1 MKNNQKK
8 TRLLG
13 ARKGASLVEYGMI
26 VGLISIASIGA
37 VVGTGEEVENT
48 FCVATNTLNK
58 AISDIGITERGVFDC
73 DVSAGV
79 ETADSGA
86 GDGSGNEDG
95 TGGGAG
101 NGEDDG
107 GNDTPS
113 YSPPY
118 PEIKLVFEG
127 STAIIHG
134 AVSGEYEEQVIVD
147 WGDGTIEPLSTGIS
161 HNYLENARY
170 TVTISP
176 GLENLGNCQSAGT
189 VMDNLVRVESF
200 GDGGYLTGLP
210 CLFYGNGNIEYA
222 AAIPPTVTS
231 LTSTFLAA
239 PVVPEFIESW
249 DVSNVTD
256 FTSTFQSAQSF
267 DADITGWDTSSAV
280 SFASMFQ
287 STPTFN
293 QTIGNWETPNLENI
307 GSMFRSAG
315 AFTQDLNWI
324 TPKLN
329 SMRYTFYASAYNGDI
344 SNLDVSN
351 VVSFQ
356 SAIRSA
362 SSFEGK
368 GGMHKW
374 ETGSAVNMDKMFMNA
389 ASFSDDISGW
399 CTLAGVSRSGFGTG
413 SALPAEH
420 YPLWGQNCD

>member
-37 VVGTGEEVENT
+37 VVGTGEEVETT

-58 AISDIGITERGVFDC
+58 KLSDIGVTERGTFDC
-73 DVSAGV
+73 AL
-79 ETADSGA
+79 TADA
-86 GDGSGNEDG
+86 GSTGSDDE
-95 TGGGAG
+95 GGAG
-101 NGEDDG
+101 SGTGDGETG
-107 GNDTPS
+107 SGEGTPS
-113 YSPPY
+113 YTAPH
-118 PEIKLVFEG
+118 PEIRLVFEG
-127 STAIIHG
+127 SSATLYAG
-134 AVSGEYEEQVIVD
+134 KSSAYEDDVIVD
-147 WGDGTIEPLSTGIS
+147 WGDGTIQPLSAGYS
-161 HNYLENARY
+161 HTYETSGRH
-170 TVTISP
+170 TVIIGP
-176 GLENLGNCQSAGT
+176 GLDSLGNCQSAGT
-189 VMDNLVRVESF
+189 VMTNLVRVDSF
-200 GDGGYLTGLP
+200 GDSGYLTALP
-210 CLFYGNGNIEYA
+210 CLFYGSGVIEYA

-231 LTSTFLAA
+231 LQGAFFGSPA
-239 PVVPEFIESW
+239 VPEFIETW